1 MALTSRLA
9 LARRRTESTLLRFR
23 IVRAFLA
30 YSHHRGGLLS
40 AAITF
45 RMLFAVFAGVYLGF
59 SFVSNYVL
67 SRDDFWVVLVETVD
81 AVIPG
86 LVAMDGS
93 ALVDVSHL
101 PDIRSS
107 FAAPILST
115 AVLLWAL
122 LGGVANVRMSIRS
135 IAGTRHERS
144 NVALTRAVDLL
155 FALSLGVLILV
166 SAVVSFLGSTFVDS
180 VLGWFGTSAGG
191 SAEILTRLG
200 TVAVT
205 FLLDA
210 VIIAWLFWLLSGR
223 KAAVSQIAPGALL
236 GGAGL
241 VVLQQLSGLFLGG
254 VDNNPLLATFSSLV
268 ALLLWFNLS
277 AQVTLVACAYIVMTI
292 EEAEEG
298 PERGGQVTTFK
309 KRKVVFAEQDL
320 RVAKEAL
327 EAARVLERDQRE
339 KTAPDSRP
347 RSTAADSGQRS

>member
-1 MALTSRLA
+1 MASHSRLA
-9 LARRRTESTLLRFR
+9 RSRRRAESVLLRHR

-30 YSHHRGGLLS
+30 YNHHRGGLLA

-45 RMLFAVFAGVYLGF
+45 RMLFAVFAGVFLGF

-67 SRDDFWVVLVETVD
+67 SRDDFWLVLVETVD

-93 ALVDVSHL
+93 ALVDLSRL

-115 AVLLWAL
+115 VVLLWAL
-122 LGGVANVRMSIRS
+122 LGGVTNVRMSIRS

-144 NVALTRAVDLL
+144 NVALTRALDLL
-155 FALSLGVLILV
+155 FALSLGVLILG
-166 SAVVSFLGSTFVDS
+166 SAVISFLGSTFVDS
-180 VLGWFGTSAGG
+180 VLGWFDSAAGG
-191 SAEILTRLG
+191 GAEALTRVG
-200 TVAVT
+200 AVFIT
-205 FLLDA
+205 FVLDA

-223 KAAVSQIAPGALL
+223 KAAVPAIVPGALL

-292 EEAEEG
+292 EDAEDPRSPEG
-298 PERGGQVTTFK
+298 QATTFAQHK
-309 KRKVVFAEQDL
+309 AALAEQDV
-320 RVAKEAL
+320 RVAERALDAASSNERKER
-327 EAARVLERDQRE
+327 ARAVRE
-339 KTAPDSRP
+339 
-347 RSTAADSGQRS
+347 